1 MVTQHFC
8 NRPFRVPSQPEM
20 TAGFRENSSGLRVG
34 GLLDE
39 KMDMLWEDFNDDLR
53 QGNRGVGGLESR
65 RLPDVVPPPDTAV
78 RAFNNGGE
86 VGSHLFSTFLVMKL
100 LKKLLVF
107 KKSAA
112 AFRRHHHAS
121 FP

>member
-1 MVTQHFC
+1 MI
-8 NRPFRVPSQPEM
+8 
-20 TAGFRENSSGLRVG
+20 AGCRENSSGLRAG
-34 GLLDE
+34 GFTDE

-53 QGNRGVGGLESR
+53 QGNRGIGGLESR
-65 RLPDVVPPPDTAV
+65 RLPDVVPPPDTTV
-78 RAFNNGGE
+78 RAFNGGG
-86 VGSHLFSTFLVMKL
+86 VNGSHLFSTFLVMKL
-100 LKKLLVF
+100 FKKLLGF